1 MRARAKEAMW
11 AYIFLLPN
19 LVGFLIFTL
28 FPIVA
33 SLVLSFVEWN
43 MTPPITAA
51 RFIGFK
57 NFTMLMK
64 DPYFWKYFGNT
75 IYFMMA
81 IPIGIMGSLLI
92 AVLLNRKLKGIVFFR
107 TVYFLPTIS
116 AGVAICL
123 LWMWIFNT
131 DYGLLN
137 MIIASMGKFFG
148 LKLQSLHWLT
158 SEAWAKPALMIMGLW
173 ATLGGYNMILY
184 LAALQGISKDFY
196 EAADI
201 DGANSWQKFWAI
213 TWPMISPTTFF
224 IFIMSIIGGF
234 QGGFMA
240 ARIMTGGGPNGA
252 TKTLEYYIFDKLYS
266 YQHFGYASSIAWFL
280 FVVIFIVTLFNW
292 RYGGKLVH
300 Y

>member
-1 MRARAKEAMW
+1 M
-11 AYIFLLPN
+11 L
-19 LVGFLIFTL
+19 G
-28 FPIVA
+28 
-33 SLVLSFVEWN
+33 FVEWN
-43 MTPPITAA
+43 MTPPITSAHFVGLKNYAA
-51 RFIGFK
+51 LIR
-57 NFTMLMK
+57 

-75 IYFMMA
+75 LFFMMA
-81 IPIGIMGSLLI
+81 IPLSIMGSLMI
-92 AVLLNRKLKGIVFFR
+92 AILLNRKIKGIVFFR
-107 TVYFLPTIS
+107 TVFFLPTIS

-131 DYGLLN
+131 EYGLAN
-137 MIIASMGKFFG
+137 TMIAKTGELFG
-148 LKLQSLHWLT
+148 MKLIGPKWLT
-158 SEAWAKPALMIMGLW
+158 SELWAKPALMIMGLW
-173 ATLGGYNMILY
+173 TTIGGYNAVLY
-184 LAALQGISKDFY
+184 LAALQGIPRELY

-201 DGANSWQKFWAI
+201 DGANGWYKFWSI

-224 IFIMSIIGGF
+224 ITIMSIIGGF

-280 FVVIFIVTLFNW
+280 FIIIFIVTIINW
-292 RYGGKLVH
+292 KHGGKLVH